1 MAGQGYLSKLAV
13 GKETTWGTGV
23 SVNEVVP
30 FTNESLNKAIEKL
43 MNEYLDRTAGVKT
56 AQNGNVSVTGDLT
69 AELVYDEIT
78 GAIIGVESLIYAA
91 FGAASRVEYPATS
104 GNFYNKYTLADDIS
118 VSYTAAINK
127 GVSVWEMQGGKVNT
141 LEISA
146 TAGGKGQ
153 ISVGLIGKNL
163 LRTGDSGIVN
173 TVTTINNLAPTVEP
187 TIMTLD
193 QLTVRL
199 DTIASGALTSADE
212 QAISEFT
219 FSLNNNLSD
228 PTFASGSTLTLEPIR
243 NGFREVTLKLTFP
256 RYEADTLIGYYNDN
270 TELQAD
276 LKFASGTKQFNI
288 LLPRLVISEVPEAAV
303 GGAEIVPLTVTFK
316 ALYNGNENSVMTFTD
331 TTTITGE
338 AAIEVKGS
346 RTALP

>member
-1 MAGQGYLSKLAV
+1 LAGQGYLSKFAV
-13 GKETTWGTGV
+13 GKETTWGTGA

-30 FTNESLNKAIEKL
+30 FTSESLNKAVEKL

-69 AELVYDEIT
+69 ADLVYDEIT

-91 FGAASRVEYPATS
+91 FGAASQDGVNGT
-104 GNFYNKYTLADDIS
+104 NKYTLADDIS

-163 LRTGDSGIVN
+163 LRTGDSGIIN
-173 TVTTINNLAPTVEP
+173 TATTINNLAPTVEP

-199 DTIASGALTSADE
+199 NTIASGALTNADE

-256 RYEADTLIGYYNDN
+256 RYEADTLLGYYDNN

-276 LKFASGTKQFNI
+276 LKFANGSKQFNI
-288 LLPRLVISEVPEAAV
+288 LLPRFVISEVPEAAV

-316 ALYNGNENSVMTFTD
+316 ALYNNNENTNMKFID
-331 TTTITGE
+331 GTTVVTGE

-346 RTALP
+346 RTVLP